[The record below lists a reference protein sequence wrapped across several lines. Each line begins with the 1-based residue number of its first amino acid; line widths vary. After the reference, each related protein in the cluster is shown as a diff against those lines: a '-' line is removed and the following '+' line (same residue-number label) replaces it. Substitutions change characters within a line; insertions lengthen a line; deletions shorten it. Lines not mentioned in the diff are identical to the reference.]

1 MVQIL
6 NCTLYCTLMN
16 VNPTVIAIPVYF
28 LLIGIELIFHAIKKK
43 KSYRLNDA
51 VTNINCGVTSQITGA
66 FLKVLTIGLYSIIF
80 EKFRFMTIEN
90 TALTWTIAFFAYDF
104 CYYWAHRMSHQVNL
118 FWGGHSVHHQSEEY
132 NLSVALRQSST
143 QTIWTFFF
151 YIPMAF
157 LGFDPLVLVSVSG
170 FNLLY
175 QFWIHT
181 ESIDRLPKWFEWF
194 FNTPSHHRVHHAR
207 NPKYIDKNH
216 AGTFIIWDKMF
227 GTFKEEEEKPTYGIT
242 KNLNSW
248 NPVWANVAH
257 YNDMLKE
264 IRIIPSWRNRLKYI
278 FEKPGWLPDELG
290 GYRAPYDVDPRTYQK
305 YDAHGST
312 RLNYYI
318 IFQYVILLVG
328 TALFLFNMDF
338 FDEHLIEKLLIAGLI
353 IFSTVCFGALFES
366 RPWAFW
372 GEIFRLILIAGTTV
386 YFLFGS
392 EALSIFPIIYGLS
405 YILFSIL
412 WLTKTKEKTI
422 STIAS

>member
-1 MVQIL
+1 
-6 NCTLYCTLMN
+6 MN
-16 VNPTVIAIPVYF
+16 LNPTVIAIPVYF
-28 LLIGIELIFHAIKKK
+28 LLIGIELIVHAIKKK

-51 VTNINCGVTSQITGA
+51 VTNINCGVTSQVTGA
-66 FLKVLTIGLYSIIF
+66 FLKVLTIGLYTLIF
-80 EKFRFMTIEN
+80 EQYRFMTVEN
-90 TALTWTIAFFAYDF
+90 SVATWIIAFFAYDF
-104 CYYWAHRMSHQVNL
+104 CYYWAHRMSHEVNL

-151 YIPMAF
+151 YIPMALF
-157 LGFDPLVLVSVSG
+157 GFDPLVLVSVSG

-248 NPVWANVAH
+248 NPVWANMAH
-257 YNDMLKE
+257 YADMARE
-264 IRIIPSWRNRLKYI
+264 ISTIPKWKDRFTYL
-278 FEKPGWLPDELG
+278 FQKPGWLPEYLG
-290 GYRAPYDVDPRTYQK
+290 GYRAPFDVDPNQYTK
-305 YDAHGST
+305 YNAHGS
-312 RLNYYI
+312 RLLNGYI
-318 IFQYVILLVG
+318 IFQYLILLVG
-328 TALFLFNMDF
+328 TAFFLFNISF
-338 FDEHLIEKLLIAGLI
+338 FDEHLTDKVLVAALI
-353 IFSTVCFGALFES
+353 IYSTVCFGALFEQ
-366 RPWAFW
+366 RAWAML
-372 GEIFRLILIAGTTV
+372 G
-386 YFLFGS
+386 
-392 EALSIFPIIYGLS
+392 EALRQIALVGLTLYLTIGFNELSVVVISGSIS

-412 WLTKTKEKTI
+412 WLYRSTEKRVTP
-422 STIAS
+422 STT